1 MVERDVPMQTENRGH
16 KGHTGCTRS
25 NAYGSLDDAR
35 CQSLDPGIAPK
46 HH

>member
-1 MVERDVPMQTENRGH
+1 MLGDIPMQTENSH
-16 KGHTGCTRS
+16 KSHTGCTRS

-35 CQSLDPGIAPK
+35 CQSLDPEIGPK